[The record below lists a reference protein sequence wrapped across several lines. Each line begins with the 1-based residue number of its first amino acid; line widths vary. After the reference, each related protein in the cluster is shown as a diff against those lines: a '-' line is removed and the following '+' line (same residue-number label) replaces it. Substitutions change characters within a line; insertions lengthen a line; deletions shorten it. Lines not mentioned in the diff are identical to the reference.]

1 MSIAYGSI
9 IAFLFR
15 GLNILIALATVVVTS
30 NSLGVDGRGVFVLGA
45 TAVGI
50 VTAVSGGLTAAV
62 AYQVANQRRKPGDV
76 LANGELIA
84 GSVGVVAIA
93 IGIAGGSVFAGEASR
108 VSLAVGA
115 ASAAVIV
122 NGVLAGVYLGNDSLV
137 RYNVC
142 LVAPPRL
149 AAIGIVSVIFVA
161 GERTPEAALGAYAA
175 GQWAATP
182 ILVALGGW
190 RMVLAGVS
198 FERTLTRRMVT
209 FALMAGLS
217 SAISYLNDRADT
229 FVVDHFKG
237 QSGVA
242 VYSNAVY
249 IAESLWQFSGS
260 IALAAYARLG
270 ALDREDAAE
279 LTTRVM
285 RHTLIVLLAV
295 CTGLFIFAD
304 IIVDLLFSPE
314 YHAMAGALRILL
326 PGTLLFGMAAAFS
339 GFFVYNRGKPW
350 ISAVVA
356 GVGLIV
362 DMILCFVLIPSMGVD
377 GAATASAV
385 AYAVAIVAAL
395 IVFVYDTKMSPVRI
409 FKFTRAD
416 IDDYRV
422 LIGRLRDAWSR
433 RGALSSQ

>member
-142 LVAPPRL
+142 LVAPPLL

-217 SAISYLNDRADT
+217 SAISYLNYRADT

>member
-1 MSIAYGSI
+1 
-9 IAFLFR
+9 
-15 GLNILIALATVVVTS
+15 
-30 NSLGVDGRGVFVLGA
+30 
-45 TAVGI
+45 
-50 VTAVSGGLTAAV
+50 
-62 AYQVANQRRKPGDV
+62 
-76 LANGELIA
+76 
-84 GSVGVVAIA
+84 
-93 IGIAGGSVFAGEASR
+93 
-108 VSLAVGA
+108 VGA

-142 LVAPPRL
+142 LVAPPLL

-190 RMVLAGVS
+190 RMVLAGVC

-217 SAISYLNDRADT
+217 SAISYLNYRADT

>member
-15 GLNILIALATVVVTS
+15 GMNILIALATVVVTS

-62 AYQVANQRRKPGDV
+62 AYQVANQRRAPGDV
-76 LANGELIA
+76 LVNGELIA
-84 GSVGVVAIA
+84 GSVGIAAIV

-122 NGVLAGVYLGNDSLV
+122 NGVLAGVYLGDDSLV
-137 RYNVC
+137 RYNMA
-142 LVAPPRL
+142 LVGPPLL
-149 AAIGIVSVIFVA
+149 ALIGIVGVIFI
-161 GERTPEAALGAYAA
+161 GGHRTPQAALGAYAI

-182 ILVALGGW
+182 ILLALGGW
-190 RMVLAGVS
+190 RMVVSGFS
-198 FERTLTRRMVT
+198 FERALTRRLVT
-209 FALMAGLS
+209 FAVVAGLS
-217 SAISYLNDRADT
+217 SAISYLNYRADT
-229 FVVDHFKG
+229 FVVDHFRG

-242 VYSNAVY
+242 VYSNAAY

-270 ALDREDAAE
+270 ALNRSEAAE

-285 RHTLIVLLAV
+285 RHTAVVLVVV
-295 CTGLFIFAD
+295 CTGLFIFANV
-304 IIVDLLFSPE
+304 IVDILFAPE
-314 YHAMAGALRILL
+314 YHAMASAMRILL
-326 PGTLLFGMAAAFS
+326 PGTLLYGMAAAFS
-339 GFFVYNRGKPW
+339 GYFVYNRGKPW

-356 GVGLIV
+356 GIGLIV
-362 DMILCFVLIPSMGVD
+362 DMILCFALIPSLGVN

-385 AYAVAIVAAL
+385 AYAVAMVGAL
-395 IVFVYDTKMSPVRI
+395 IVFVYDTRLSPGRI
-409 FKFTRAD
+409 FRFTRAD
-416 IDDYRV
+416 LDDYRV
-422 LIGRLRDAWSR
+422 LITRVRAAVAR
-433 RGALSSQ
+433 RSAFSSQ

>member
-1 MSIAYGSI
+1 
-9 IAFLFR
+9 
-15 GLNILIALATVVVTS
+15 
-30 NSLGVDGRGVFVLGA
+30 
-45 TAVGI
+45 
-50 VTAVSGGLTAAV
+50 
-62 AYQVANQRRKPGDV
+62 VANQRRKPGDV

-84 GSVGVVAIA
+84 GSVGAVAIA

-142 LVAPPRL
+142 LVAPPLL

-217 SAISYLNDRADT
+217 SAISYLNYRADT